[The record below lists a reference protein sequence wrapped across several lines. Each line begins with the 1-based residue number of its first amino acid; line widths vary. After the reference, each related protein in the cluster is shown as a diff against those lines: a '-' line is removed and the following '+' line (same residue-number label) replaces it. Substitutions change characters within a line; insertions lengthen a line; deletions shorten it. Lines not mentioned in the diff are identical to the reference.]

1 MWTAL
6 RRRSGQASWLLAL
19 QMTVEPAA
27 RPPVTAQEVARGRT
41 LFETQCAYC
50 HGADGA
56 GGRGANLAR
65 ASLRHAST
73 DEALFR
79 VVNRGI
85 PGTDMPGN
93 AMSARETWQVVAFVR
108 SLGRVKSAPLPGDA
122 ARGAQ
127 VYEAAGCAACH
138 TIRGRGGPVGPDLTD
153 VGARS
158 SAVYI
163 RRSIV
168 DPQAEVPSGF
178 KQIRAVTRE
187 GRRVTGVVVNED
199 TFSIQFRD
207 AVGALHSYFKEEL
220 AELATDRTTTMP
232 SFRERL
238 DPTALDDLVAYLVSL
253 EGTR

>member
-1 MWTAL
+1 MWTA
-6 RRRSGQASWLLAL
+6 SWILAL
-19 QMTVEPAA
+19 QMAVAFQPTA
-27 RPPVTAQEVARGRT
+27 RAKVTAPEVARGRT
-41 LFETQCAYC
+41 LFEAQCAYC
-50 HGADGA
+50 HGADGG

-65 ASLRHAST
+65 AALRRAPT

-85 PGTDMPGN
+85 PGTGMPGN

-108 SLGRVKSAPLPGDA
+108 SLGRVKREPLPGDA
-122 ARGAQ
+122 ARGAH
-127 VYEAAGCAACH
+127 VYEAVGCAACH
-138 TIRGRGGPVGPDLTD
+138 TIRGRGGPIGPDLTD

-158 SAVYI
+158 SPAYL

-178 KQIRAVTRE
+178 RQIRAVTRE
-187 GRRVTGVVVNED
+187 GRRMIGVRVNED

-207 AVGALHSYFKEEL
+207 AGGTLYSFFKEEL
-220 AELATDRTTTMP
+220 AELETDDGRTSMP

-238 DPTALDDLVAYLVSL
+238 EPTALDDLVAYLVSL

>member
-1 MWTAL
+1 MWT
-6 RRRSGQASWLLAL
+6 ASWLLAV
-19 QMTVEPAA
+19 QITVALDPTPRPA
-27 RPPVTAQEVARGRT
+27 VTAEEVARGRT
-41 LFETQCAYC
+41 LFEAQCAYC
-50 HGADGA
+50 HGADGD

-65 ASLRHAST
+65 PALRRAPT

-85 PGTDMPGN
+85 PGTGMPGN

-108 SLGRVKSAPLPGDA
+108 SLGRVKREPLPGDA

-138 TIRGRGGPVGPDLTD
+138 TIRGRGGAIGPDLTD
-153 VGARS
+153 AGARS
-158 SAVYI
+158 SAPFL

-168 DPQAEVPSGF
+168 DPQADTPSGF
-178 KQIRAVTRE
+178 KQIRAMTSD
-187 GRRVTGVVVNED
+187 GRRLIGVRVNED

-207 AVGALHSYFKEEL
+207 SGGALYSFFKEEL
-220 AELATDRTTTMP
+220 AELTIDDGRTAMP

-238 DPTALDDLVAYLVSL
+238 EPAALDDLVAYLVSL
-253 EGTR
+253 EGAR